1 MSLENRVRIIH
12 FRPLFYFAIPIWTLL
27 ILYFQEDTPEEDQI
41 WGSRWNRALSVSL
54 KQDQAMI
61 YVSWR
66 IMNFLNGG
74 RAFCVIRKHH
84 NYPLTSINRFF
95 LRWGKYCM
103 GFVAILLVQTY
114 ALWSMLLLLLYLRE
128 RLTKASITSS
138 LQMMKTEHLVK
149 DFRKPLT

>member
-1 MSLENRVRIIH
+1 
-12 FRPLFYFAIPIWTLL
+12 
-27 ILYFQEDTPEEDQI
+27 
-41 WGSRWNRALSVSL
+41 
-54 KQDQAMI
+54 
-61 YVSWR
+61 
-66 IMNFLNGG
+66 
-74 RAFCVIRKHH
+74 
-84 NYPLTSINRFF
+84 
-95 LRWGKYCM
+95 M